1 MSGNSAQ
8 KSVRGVPDVSQ
19 DVIVLH
25 HRSALFALIFRSYRL
40 PAGSRLVSHLNMG
53 ARVDSIVELEER
65 PYGPESTHDE
75 REAIADRASVVDD
88 RILLIHE
95 IAVQSPFSVKVMF
108 DRFQSLARDWDR
120 FAYVVDLTD
129 AKRPDPETR
138 AALKAQI
145 LGISPRVTHLA
156 VAVGDNQLMR
166 AMARLF
172 AYGMGLT
179 NVSVHATRAEAI
191 EEARRA
197 MGR

>member
-1 MSGNSAQ
+1 
-8 KSVRGVPDVSQ
+8 
-19 DVIVLH
+19 
-25 HRSALFALIFRSYRL
+25 
-40 PAGSRLVSHLNMG
+40 MG

-65 PYGPESTHDE
+65 PYGPESTHEE
-75 REAIADRASVVDD
+75 REAIAGRASVVDD

-108 DRFQSLARDWDR
+108 DRFQALAHHWNR
-120 FAYVVDLTD
+120 FAYVVDLTE

-145 LGISPRVTHLA
+145 LGISPRVIHLA

-179 NVSVHATRAEAI
+179 NVSIHATRAEAI

>member
-19 DVIVLH
+19 EVIVLH

-65 PYGPESTHDE
+65 PYGPESTHEE

-88 RILLIHE
+88 RILLINE

-179 NVSVHATRAEAI
+179 NVSIHATRAEAI

>member
-1 MSGNSAQ
+1 M
-8 KSVRGVPDVSQ
+8 R
-19 DVIVLH
+19 
-25 HRSALFALIFRSYRL
+25 
-40 PAGSRLVSHLNMG
+40 
-53 ARVDSIVELEER
+53 ARVDSTVELEQR

-88 RILLIHE
+88 RILLINE

-108 DRFQSLARDWDR
+108 DRFQALAHDWDR

-179 NVSVHATRAEAI
+179 NVSIHSTRAEAI

>member
-1 MSGNSAQ
+1 
-8 KSVRGVPDVSQ
+8 
-19 DVIVLH
+19 
-25 HRSALFALIFRSYRL
+25 
-40 PAGSRLVSHLNMG
+40 MG

-65 PYGPESTHDE
+65 PYGPESTDEE

-108 DRFQSLARDWDR
+108 DRFQALAHHWNR
-120 FAYVVDLTD
+120 FAYVVDLTE

-145 LGISPRVTHLA
+145 LGISPRVIHLA

-179 NVSVHATRAEAI
+179 NVSIHATRAEAI